1 MKQPALRSPVSGK
14 FMESVVLESGLSAY
28 RCGKSGGHYIT
39 SQAYLQW
46 LQQQPA
52 RLPHLPEPVVPVELS
67 KDSAQAL
74 ICPESGTL
82 MIRVKVGHGFSFSID
97 RSITGGVWLDG
108 GEWEALRQRN
118 FHDEIH
124 LVFTAPW
131 QKQVRTERAQA
142 TYEATLRSALG
153 DDLFDQLTTLRA
165 ELLDHPHQ
173 SLALAYLAEKA
184 NSLETAE

>member
-1 MKQPALRSPVSGK
+1 
-14 FMESVVLESGLSAY
+14 
-28 RCGKSGGHYIT
+28 
-39 SQAYLQW
+39 
-46 LQQQPA
+46 
-52 RLPHLPEPVVPVELS
+52 VPIELS
-67 KDSAQAL
+67 KHSAQAL

-82 MIRVKVGHGFSFSID
+82 MTRFKVGHGFPFAID

-108 GEWEALRQRN
+108 GEWEALRHRN

-153 DDLFDQLTTLRA
+153 DDLLDRLTALRA
-165 ELLDHPHQ
+165 ELLDHPNK

-184 NSLETAE
+184 NRCETAE